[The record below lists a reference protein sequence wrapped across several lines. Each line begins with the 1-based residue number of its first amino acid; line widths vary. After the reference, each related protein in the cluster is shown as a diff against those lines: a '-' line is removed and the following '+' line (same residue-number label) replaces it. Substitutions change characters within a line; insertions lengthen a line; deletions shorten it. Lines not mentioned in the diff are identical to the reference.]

1 LNNASGSQGGW
12 ERIASDL
19 LTLGY
24 RDSGLTPGTSYSY
37 RVIAVAANSAGD
49 SEPSDVVTA
58 RTAPLAVTGLQVTG
72 KSANSVSLAWNDVSG
87 EDFYSVERSLDGV
100 NWTWVAY
107 LYADT
112 SSYTVSGLSSNTT
125 YHFRVTGMAYG
136 YIPGDRS
143 DPVSATTS

>member
-1 LNNASGSQGGW
+1 M
-12 ERIASDL
+12 I
-19 LTLGY
+19 TLVY
-24 RDSGLTPGTSYSY
+24 RDTGPTPGTSYSS

-49 SEPSDVVTA
+49 SDPSDVVTA

-72 KSANSVSLAWNDVSG
+72 KNSNSVSLAWNDVSG

-107 LYADT
+107 LYSDT
-112 SSYTVSGLSSNTT
+112 TSYTVGGLSSGTT

-136 YIPGDRS
+136 NIPGDRAA
-143 DPVSATTS
+143 PVTATTL